1 MFENIGG
8 KIKTL
13 AMAICVLGVVASLIL
28 AVVFC
33 FQADVLLGVVV
44 LIGGCLASWVG
55 SFCLYGFG
63 ELIEETSIT
72 RQINADIMKHLKAA
86 SGEENSEQNRLA
98 EAFRRASSVGSY
110 TIPGA
115 KSTSDDSWRC
125 KKCNSV
131 NHRTQKYCASC
142 GEYK

>member
-13 AMAICVLGVVASLIL
+13 ATVICAVGIMVSLVL

-33 FQADVLLGVVV
+33 VQEEILSGIGV
-44 LIGGCLASWVG
+44 LIGGCLGSWVG

-72 RQINADIMKHLKAA
+72 RQINADILTQLKAV
-86 SGEENSEQNRLA
+86 SGEESSEQNKLT

-115 KSTSDDSWRC
+115 KSASDDSWRC
-125 KKCNSV
+125 KKCNSI